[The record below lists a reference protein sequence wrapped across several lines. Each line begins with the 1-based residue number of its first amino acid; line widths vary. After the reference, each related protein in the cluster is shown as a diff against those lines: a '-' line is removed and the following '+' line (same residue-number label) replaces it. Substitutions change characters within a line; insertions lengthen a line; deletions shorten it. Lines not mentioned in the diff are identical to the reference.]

1 MRKQTRKRYDK
12 EFKIMVVNLCFSG
25 KTAQSVA
32 ADMDLEVTMVRRWVR
47 EHKKY
52 ESNSFQGNGNPVRT
66 VEQEEIAKL
75 KVELRQTQIERDI
88 LKKAVSIFSKSD
100 NTNLSL

>member
-32 ADMDLEVTMVRRWVR
+32 ADMDLEVTMVR

-52 ESNSFQGNGNPVRT
+52 ECNSFQENGNPVRT

-75 KVELRQTQIERDI
+75 KAEIRQTQIECDI